1 MSTTMNVNEILWTPK
16 RRKRKR
22 DSEAAKLARL
32 EQAESE
38 VKELI
43 SRGETVTKVLRDRQ
57 RRNHWQDSIEQ
68 MIRGGA

>member
-1 MSTTMNVNEILWTPK
+1 MDIIGILQTPK

-22 DSEAAKLARL
+22 DSEAAEVARL

-43 SRGETVTKVLRDRQ
+43 SRGETVTKFLEDRQ
-57 RRNHWQDSIEQ
+57 RRNHWRDSIEQ

>member
-1 MSTTMNVNEILWTPK
+1 MNVSDILWTPK
-16 RRKRKR
+16 RRKKER

-38 VKELI
+38 VRELI
-43 SRGETVTKVLRDRQ
+43 SRGETVTKFLGDRQ

>member
-1 MSTTMNVNEILWTPK
+1 MNVIGILQTPK

-22 DSEAAKLARL
+22 DFEAAKVARL

-43 SRGETVTKVLRDRQ
+43 SRGETVTKFLEDRQ
-57 RRNHWQDSIEQ
+57 RRNHWRDSIEQ

>member
-1 MSTTMNVNEILWTPK
+1 MDVISILQTPK

-22 DSEAAKLARL
+22 DSEAAKVARL

-43 SRGETVTKVLRDRQ
+43 SRGETVTKFLEDRQ
-57 RRNHWQDSIEQ
+57 RRNHWRDSIEQ